1 MNLPSKYPRSP
12 LRYPGGKSRA
22 VKLITSLIPENE
34 RVLVSPFLG
43 GGSVE
48 LACSTKMEVLG
59 FDIFEPLVNFWWA
72 AARSGGSLA
81 SIVQYSYYPLDR
93 ERFYELQKTITEISD
108 PIRRAAIFF
117 VLNRA
122 SFSGSTLS
130 GGMSPGHPR
139 FNMSAI
145 GRLEDFKVGDFHVD
159 CWDFMAVFD
168 MKFDAFMS
176 LDPPYKNGQKLYGNR
191 GDAHTDF
198 NHAALAKELH
208 KRDRWILSYNDS
220 PEIRCLYEGY
230 QIVPVHWTYGMGND
244 KRSRE
249 ILIVSNDVRIPT
261 DQTQS

>member
-48 LACSTKMEVLG
+48 LACSTKMEVHA
-59 FDIFEPLVNFWWA
+59 FDIFEPLVDFWWA
-72 AARSGGSLA
+72 AVGHLDSLVNLVTAYHPLSREKFYCLQQNLQDIDNRIVRSS
-81 SIVQYSYYPLDR
+81 V
-93 ERFYELQKTITEISD
+93 
-108 PIRRAAIFF
+108 FF

-139 FNMSAI
+139 FNHTAI
-145 GRLEDFKVGDFHVD
+145 GRLADFKVQNFHVD

-168 MKFDAFMS
+168 MKFDAFMY

-230 QIVPVHWTYGMGND
+230 QIVPVHWTYGMGNE

-249 ILIVSNDVRIPT
+249 ILIVSNDVRIPA
-261 DQTQS
+261 DQT